1 MEKTAI
7 QLENLNFIYPDGTH
21 ALKDIN
27 MKIKKGER
35 VAVIGSNGAGKSTL
49 FLHFNGILRPSSGIL
64 KIDGEPISYQ
74 KKDLINIRQKV
85 GLVFQNPDDQLFS
98 PTVKE
103 DVAFGP
109 MNLGLPREEVEMR
122 VKDSLGVVGMQ
133 GYDKKPPHHLSGG
146 EKKRVAIA
154 GILAMKPE
162 IMVLDEP
169 TTGLDPLG
177 GDMIMNIL
185 YKLNHEKM
193 TIIIASH
200 DVELVTLFAN
210 NIYVLHDGV
219 IIGEGSPEEVF
230 TNLKLLRKAH
240 LKPPRAADLLYRLK
254 NDGIPVE
261 IKLTVKEAHHELLRL
276 LGED

>member
-1 MEKTAI
+1 
-7 QLENLNFIYPDGTH
+7 
-21 ALKDIN
+21 
-27 MKIKKGER
+27 
-35 VAVIGSNGAGKSTL
+35 
-49 FLHFNGILRPSSGIL
+49 
-64 KIDGEPISYQ
+64 
-74 KKDLINIRQKV
+74 
-85 GLVFQNPDDQLFS
+85 
-98 PTVKE
+98 
-103 DVAFGP
+103 
-109 MNLGLPREEVEMR
+109 
-122 VKDSLGVVGMQ
+122 
-133 GYDKKPPHHLSGG
+133 HLSGG